1 MDLKA
6 VAKMVNEKKVSMP
19 TEKEAESMTG
29 LEAGGISP
37 LALINIGFQVLIDQ
51 QANDLGEIHISGGE
65 RGVNLRLGTK
75 DLVQLTRE
83 RVGDISRPKD
93 EAVDL

>member
-51 QANDLGEIHISGGE
+51 QANDLGRSIFPGVSEVSISG
-65 RGVNLRLGTK
+65 LGRKTWFN
-75 DLVQLTRE
+75 
-83 RVGDISRPKD
+83 
-93 EAVDL
+93 